1 MTTFILAVDHRN
13 SLRKWLGSLGVPA
26 AETDRTARSLKTLCV
41 QALDLARDELEG
53 DETPML
59 LLDEEYGA
67 DAIPK
72 AKERGLQIV
81 VPVERSGQAEFLFEH
96 GDDFRSAIETVD
108 PDAVKA
114 LVRYNPAG
122 DSEIN
127 ERSRSRLVVLQEY
140 LRDSGRR
147 FMLELLVPATAEQ
160 AATADSDLFD
170 DQIRP
175 ALAASAIQELAA
187 AGLRPDWWKLEG
199 NREPAA
205 AAVVSAAAAQAS
217 EIGSLVLGRGQD
229 RDRVIRWVQ
238 VAAALEDFVGFAVG
252 RTLWTDPFRAVVSG
266 EIDEQKAAEQVA
278 ATYLDIAVTYRHA
291 QLERA
296 AARQQE

>member
-13 SLRKWLGSLGVPA
+13 SLRNWLGSLGVPA
-26 AETDRTARSLKTLCV
+26 ADTDQTARGLKTLCV
-41 QALDLARDELEG
+41 RALDLARDALQA

-59 LLDEEYGA
+59 LLDQEYGVQ
-67 DAIPK
+67 AIPMAK
-72 AKERGLQIV
+72 ARGLQIV

-96 GDDFRSAIETVD
+96 GEDFRTAIEAVE

-122 DSEIN
+122 DSQIN
-127 ERSRSRLVVLQEY
+127 ERSRARLVVLQQY

-147 FMLELLVPATAEQ
+147 FMLELLVPPTEQ
-160 AATADSDLFD
+160 QVAAAQGDRFD

-175 ALAASAIQELAA
+175 VLAETAIQELAS

-205 AAVVSAAAAQAS
+205 AALVSTAATQAS
-217 EIGSLVLGRGQD
+217 EIGCLVLGRGQD
-229 RDRVIRWVQ
+229 RDRVIRWVE
-238 VAAALEDFVGFAVG
+238 VAAALEEFVGFAVG
-252 RTLWTDPFRAVVSG
+252 RTLWTASFRAVVRG
-266 EIDEQKAAEQVA
+266 EIDEQEAVQRIAAA
-278 ATYLDIAVTYRHA
+278 YLDIAVTYRRA
-291 QLERA
+291 QLETAVPRH
-296 AARQQE
+296 QE